1 MQANAKFTLEQV
13 RFDQETKTHL
23 VVTLTAPKLDWETK
37 RSPICIIPVI
47 DVSGSMDG
55 EKLEYAKQSALKLTE
70 HLRPGDYCGLVTFS
84 DDVYAIQAPVEM
96 AQSTREE
103 LRLKIGALHAMS
115 CTNFSG
121 GMLQGLEWANKT
133 ELPDGMLV
141 RVIMFT
147 DGLANRGVSD
157 QTGLLQLLQAN
168 RGKATLSAFGYGSD
182 ANQDLLATLAR
193 EGQGNYAFVKNP
205 EDALTAFA
213 KELGGLLSTYAQNL
227 VVDLA
232 PHGEHKLIEVVSDVD
247 VTEAKDK
254 IVIKL
259 PDILS
264 EEVRHLVIA
273 VQLAVQSQALPRDM
287 SVVDIKLD
295 YDVLEQGKKSHRQEE
310 LKAKV
315 RFVKEGE
322 EQKTP
327 DPALDKLVAQAQMVQ
342 AQIAAEKHVAAG
354 NYTAAQNVMLTFCDD
369 VKLRGHL
376 EYVPAIEKLH
386 GATLSPDCYQANSG
400 YWNSTKGITTRSA
413 GISSADP
420 EAVVLCC
427 AAGIG
432 GTDNAAKLDML
443 RSFGAPGGNAPP
455 PVHGSFV
462 TPAKATPPAAPK
474 PGEPQP
480 SNSKKHHHKS
490 QLSKKRSRR
499 W

>member
-1 MQANAKFTLEQV
+1 
-13 RFDQETKTHL
+13 
-23 VVTLTAPKLDWETK
+23 
-37 RSPICIIPVI
+37 
-47 DVSGSMDG
+47 
-55 EKLEYAKQSALKLTE
+55 
-70 HLRPGDYCGLVTFS
+70 
-84 DDVYAIQAPVEM
+84 
-96 AQSTREE
+96 
-103 LRLKIGALHAMS
+103 
-115 CTNFSG
+115 
-121 GMLQGLEWANKT
+121 
-133 ELPDGMLV
+133 
-141 RVIMFT
+141 
-147 DGLANRGVSD
+147 
-157 QTGLLQLLQAN
+157 
-168 RGKATLSAFGYGSD
+168 
-182 ANQDLLATLAR
+182 
-193 EGQGNYAFVKNP
+193 VKNP

-232 PHGEHKLIEVVSDVD
+232 PHGEHKLIGVVSDVD
-247 VTEAKDK
+247 VTEATDK
-254 IVIKL
+254 VVIKL

-264 EEVRHLVIA
+264 AEVRHLVIA

>member
-168 RGKATLSAFGYGSD
+168 RGKATL
-182 ANQDLLATLAR
+182 
-193 EGQGNYAFVKNP
+193 
-205 EDALTAFA
+205 
-213 KELGGLLSTYAQNL
+213 
-227 VVDLA
+227 
-232 PHGEHKLIEVVSDVD
+232 
-247 VTEAKDK
+247 
-254 IVIKL
+254 
-259 PDILS
+259 
-264 EEVRHLVIA
+264 
-273 VQLAVQSQALPRDM
+273 
-287 SVVDIKLD
+287 
-295 YDVLEQGKKSHRQEE
+295 
-310 LKAKV
+310 
-315 RFVKEGE
+315 
-322 EQKTP
+322 
-327 DPALDKLVAQAQMVQ
+327 
-342 AQIAAEKHVAAG
+342 
-354 NYTAAQNVMLTFCDD
+354 
-369 VKLRGHL
+369 
-376 EYVPAIEKLH
+376 
-386 GATLSPDCYQANSG
+386 
-400 YWNSTKGITTRSA
+400 
-413 GISSADP
+413 
-420 EAVVLCC
+420 
-427 AAGIG
+427 
-432 GTDNAAKLDML
+432 
-443 RSFGAPGGNAPP
+443 
-455 PVHGSFV
+455 
-462 TPAKATPPAAPK
+462 
-474 PGEPQP
+474 
-480 SNSKKHHHKS
+480 
-490 QLSKKRSRR
+490 
-499 W
+499 